1 MKWAAMLKGINLGKR
16 TLVKADLL
24 AAAEAAGFT
33 EAKTLLASGNLVLEA
48 GARKPEAI
56 EQALHDAVRSGT
68 GIASEV
74 LVRSKAELEAVIRA
88 NPFADAAEERPSY
101 LVVSFAREDLPAG
114 LPERIAALHD
124 GPERIAV
131 IGREM
136 FVDFPH
142 GQAESKLIQALAK
155 LRPVIPM
162 TGRNWNTVRKLA
174 DML

>member
-24 AAAEAAGFT
+24 AAAEAAGFSDA
-33 EAKTLLASGNLVLEA
+33 ETLLASGNLVFEA
-48 GARKPEAI
+48 GAKKREAI
-56 EQALHDAVRSGT
+56 EQALHDAVKSAT

-74 LVRSKAELEAVIRA
+74 FVRNKAELEAAIRA
-88 NPFADAAEERPSY
+88 NPFADAAEERASY
-101 LVVSFAREDLPAG
+101 LVASFAREDLPADY
-114 LPERIAALHD
+114 PERIAALHD
-124 GPERIAV
+124 GPERVAV
-131 IGREM
+131 AGRTL

-142 GQAESKLIQALAK
+142 GQAESKLHQAMAK